1 MKHVQHHFDELTF
14 FWIFGAIVVAV
25 VFFTIF
31 WGNV

>member
-1 MKHVQHHFDELTF
+1 MKLLRSFDEVTF
-14 FWIFGAIVVAV
+14 YGIFGLIVVAV